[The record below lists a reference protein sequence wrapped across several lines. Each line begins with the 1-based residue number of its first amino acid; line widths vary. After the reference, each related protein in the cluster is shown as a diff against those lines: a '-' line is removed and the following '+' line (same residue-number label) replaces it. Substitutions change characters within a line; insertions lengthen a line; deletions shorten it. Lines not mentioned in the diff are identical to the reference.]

1 MFLIIPYQKGKTMS
15 GDTLINKTVAEFLDA
30 LSSSAPAPGGGS
42 VAALSGA
49 MGAALV
55 SMVCNLT
62 LGKKKY
68 AAVQDDIQM
77 LVDQAEALRHELTG
91 LLQADVEAFT
101 VVSLAYKM
109 PRDTPE
115 EKTARSAAIQ
125 EALKQA
131 TMPPIRVAETC
142 VKVLDLCTPAAE
154 KGNRQ
159 AVSDAGVAALMAEAG
174 LRSAALNVLINLNA
188 IKDEAFCQK
197 WGDRLEA
204 LLKDKPAM
212 KDQIYDLVVQK
223 L

>member
-1 MFLIIPYQKGKTMS
+1 MS
-15 GDTLINKTVAEFLDA
+15 GDTLINKTVTEFLDA
-30 LSSSAPAPGGGS
+30 LASSAPAPGGGS

-49 MGAALV
+49 MGAALI

-68 AAVQDDIQM
+68 ADVESDIQA
-77 LVDQAEALRHELTG
+77 LVAQSEALRHELAD

-101 VVSLAYKM
+101 VVSQAYQM
-109 PRDTPE
+109 PRNTPE
-115 EKTARSAAIQ
+115 EKAARSAAIQ

-131 TMPPIRVAETC
+131 TMPPIMVAEAC
-142 VKVLDLCTPAAE
+142 VKVLALCTPVAE

-159 AVSDAGVAALMAEAG
+159 AVSDAGVAALVAEAG

-188 IKDEAFCQK
+188 IKDEAFCAE
-197 WGDRLEA
+197 WGSKLDA
-204 LLKDKPAM
+204 LLKDKPAL
-212 KDQIYDLVVQK
+212 KDQIYELVVEK